1 MGPKNLH
8 GPFVKGFG
16 RGLGATRPKSACK
29 PRDSFAKGALANE
42 PNGFAC
48 GRSAPESQTLSQVDH
63 LVHLSH
69 SCQTDEGREPVE
81 ADVVFGE
88 ITHGIVNRQ
97 KTGKNFTF
105 TYGNESLIS

>member
-1 MGPKNLH
+1 MGPQNLL
-8 GPFVKGFG
+8 GPFVKGFV
-16 RGLGATRPKSACK
+16 RGLGATRPKSACNT
-29 PRDSFAKGALANE
+29 RDSFAKGALANE

-48 GRSAPESQTLSQVDH
+48 GRPGRKYHTLTQEDH

-69 SCQTDEGREPVE
+69 SCQTDKGREPVQ